1 MIGGNQTIAIQTQTD
16 AGRNRIGEKT
26 ALWETVQTLC
36 GWLDL
41 SDEDTKRSTYRTK
54 IQEST
59 HIFLSDYEPLDER
72 ITAENSRL
80 VDEDGLIYDILL
92 IDDPMKMHEQL
103 EIYLKYTGG

>member
-1 MIGGNQTIAIQTQTD
+1 MIGGNTTVTIQVKANTSE
-16 AGRNRIGEKT
+16 NKIGEKVST
-26 ALWETVQTLC
+26 WENVQSIN

-59 HIFLSDYEPLDER
+59 HIFISDYVKLDER
-72 ITAENSRL
+72 IKTENSRL
-80 VDEDGLIYDILL
+80 VNKDGLMYDILL
-92 IDDPMKMHEQL
+92 IDDPMNMHEQL